1 MKSLL
6 LIAFLATFATP
17 TNAEE
22 ITVVISNDYVTCLE
36 IATGEGKE
44 KTCSL
49 YDISNKKEAKEV
61 LTVASRT
68 FARSFLELESTK
80 PICFDAIGFFN
91 CNGMKRNLKGGK

>member
-6 LIAFLATFATP
+6 LITFLATFATP

-36 IATGEGKE
+36 IANKE
-44 KTCSL
+44 EKAKVCSL
-49 YDISNKKEAKEV
+49 YDIKDKKQANEI
-61 LTVASRT
+61 LIVASQT
-68 FARSFLELESTK
+68 YARSFLELESDK

-91 CNGMKRNLKGGK
+91 CNGMKRNKGVK

>member
-6 LIAFLATFATP
+6 LITFLATFATP

-36 IATGEGKE
+36 IATGAGKE
-44 KTCSL
+44 KACSL
-49 YDISNKKEAKEV
+49 YDINDKKQAKEI
-61 LTVASRT
+61 LTVASQT
-68 FARSFLELESTK
+68 YARSFLELESTK

-91 CNGMKRNLKGGK
+91 CSGMKRNKGVK

>member
-6 LIAFLATFATP
+6 LITFLATFATP

-36 IATGEGKE
+36 IANKKE
-44 KTCSL
+44 KAKACSL
-49 YDISNKKEAKEV
+49 YDIKDKKQANEI
-61 LTVASRT
+61 LIVASQT
-68 FARSFLELESTK
+68 YARSFLELESTK

-91 CNGMKRNLKGGK
+91 CNGMKRNKGVK